1 MRPGFR
7 LERDGAKDLA
17 HVGAEWVA
25 QELADIVE
33 NAAVLPHSLDNVLV
47 LAMPLSR
54 SCPLTSSP
62 LEGVQIKRQLTT
74 DNSPRE
80 NG

>member
-1 MRPGFR
+1 MQKANELRPGFR

-17 HVGAEWVA
+17 HLGAEWVA

-47 LAMPLSR
+47 LAMP
-54 SCPLTSSP
+54 TSLDFKP
-62 LEGVQIKRQLTT
+62 T
-74 DNSPRE
+74 
-80 NG
+80 